1 MATVGPILHML
12 PLTLW
17 RQEVHGYSGTHFTYA
32 PFNSLK
38 ARGPW
43 LQWDP
48 FYICSL
54 YPTEGKRPRAKRD
67 PFYPCP
73 FSLTPWR
80 QEAQDYSGTHFI
92 ICLQLSENKRLMTT
106 DLPSYSLILMATV
119 EAALCIPLQLFR
131 RLYFL
136 FFIFYLSNQLLKVLT
151 NLKSAWSYTDWSVR
165 PSGPENNDSHY
176 PLLGVLVQVKA
187 ILDGHCLRNEWD
199 MSISCNND

>member
-1 MATVGPILHML
+1 MATVGPILHMP

-48 FYICSL
+48 FYICPL
-54 YPTEGKRPRAKRD
+54 YPFEGKRPRAKRD
-67 PFYPCP
+67 SFYPCP

-80 QEAQDYSGTHFI
+80 QEAQDYSGTHFTNMPSTPRKQEAHDYR
-92 ICLQLSENKRLMTT
+92 LTLLLFDDKR
-106 DLPSYSLILMATV
+106 LMATV

-131 RLYFL
+131 RLYFCVCV
-136 FFIFYLSNQLLKVLT
+136 FIFLTSCWKYWPTWRVHGLIQTGVWDPVDQRIMTAVILCLECWSKLKQ
-151 NLKSAWSYTDWSVR
+151 Y
-165 PSGPENNDSHY
+165 
-176 PLLGVLVQVKA
+176 
-187 ILDGHCLRNEWD
+187 
-199 MSISCNND
+199 